1 MVGDRHLAILF
12 DQELKFRKALLKL
25 GHALHALA

>member
-25 GHALHALA
+25 GYALPG